1 MELKKLKKI
10 FLFALI
16 IYAVIALVFWL
27 CAKEQMYR
35 RMDSTDMIQ
44 ENGVVGEITSETTF
58 TQMFT
63 AEDNSNLIAI
73 TLKMASFDRENTC
86 DFVISVLDGETVLS
100 SETVK
105 PEEIINN
112 KDNTFIFE
120 SPAVISKGKKYTISI
135 TSPNGTS
142 GNAFTVYKGNVISA
156 GKAEVDMHL
165 SEEMRTHLNGGPTD
179 YSLCWSLITE
189 TPLMWG
195 KIYIYAVLAAFAA
208 LLGYCAYIMSCFK
221 KGKSSFG
228 LRAIIAFT
236 KYRYLIKQ
244 LVSRDFK
251 TKYKRSVL
259 GVLWSFLNPLLM
271 LMVQFIVFS
280 TLFKSSIPN
289 YALYLIIGIICFN
302 FFSECA
308 GMCLNSIT
316 GNASLITKVYMPKYI
331 YPVSRALS
339 SSINLL
345 FSLIPLLGV
354 MLITQTGFNK
364 AVFLVPIPLVF
375 LFVFSLGMGMILATL
390 MVFFRDMQF
399 LWSVISMVWMY
410 MTPIFY
416 PESILPANY
425 LTFFKMNPLFHII
438 RLMRVM
444 ILDGVS
450 PEPKAYIVA
459 ALMSFGALLIG
470 TVIFRKNQDKFV
482 LNI

>member
-10 FLFALI
+10 CLFALI
-16 IYAVIALVFWL
+16 IYAVTALIFWL
-27 CAKEQMYR
+27 CAKEQLYSR
-35 RMDSTDMIQ
+35 FDSTDMLQ

-58 TQMFT
+58 TQSFF

-73 TLKMASFDRENTC
+73 TFKMASFDRENSC
-86 DFVISVLDGETVLS
+86 NLVIAVLDGETVITTK
-100 SETVK
+100 TVK
-105 PEEIINN
+105 SEEIINN
-112 KDNTFIFE
+112 ADNTLVFE
-120 SPAVISKGKKYTISI
+120 NPAIISKGKKYTVSI
-135 TSPNGTS
+135 TSPDGTA
-142 GNAFTVYKGNVISA
+142 GNAFTVYKGSAFSA
-156 GKAEVDMHL
+156 GKAEIDAML
-165 SEEMRTHLNGGPTD
+165 SEEMRTHLNGAPTD
-179 YSLCWSLITE
+179 YSFCWSLITE
-189 TPLMWG
+189 TPLIWG
-195 KIYIYAVLAAFAA
+195 NIYIYIVLGIFAIFA
-208 LLGYCAYIMSCFK
+208 GYCAYIISCFK
-221 KGKSSFG
+221 KGKDCLG
-228 LRAIIAFT
+228 LRGIIAFT

-271 LMVQFIVFS
+271 LMVQFLVFS
-280 TLFKSSIPN
+280 TLFKSTIPN

-331 YPVSRALS
+331 YPVSRAFS

-354 MLITQTGFNK
+354 MLITQTGFSK
-364 AVFLVPIPLVF
+364 ALFLVPIPLIC
-375 LFVFSLGMGMILATL
+375 LFVFSLGLGMILATS
-390 MVFFRDMQF
+390 MVFFRDTQF
-399 LWSVISMVWMY
+399 LWGVLSMLWMY

-425 LTFFKMNPLFHII
+425 LIFFKMNPLYHII

-444 ILDGVS
+444 ILDGTS
-450 PEPKAYIVA
+450 PEPKAYIIA
-459 ALMSFGALLIG
+459 ALMSFGTLLIG
-470 TVIFRKNQDKFV
+470 TVIFKKQQDKFV